1 MFYIGSHLSS
11 SRGFLAMGEAA
22 LSIGANTFQFF
33 TRNPR
38 GSQAKDINPAD
49 AAALVALMEQESFG
63 PVMAHAP
70 YTLNPCSDKPETRE
84 FAHMTMEDDLRRM
97 EYLPGNLYNLHPGSH
112 KGQGVEVGIG
122 LIADLLNSLLTPEQ
136 TTTVLLET
144 MVGRGNEI
152 GGESSHLRE
161 ILDRVDLDHKMG
173 VCLDT
178 CHLFV
183 GNYDIADD
191 LDGVLAEFD
200 RVVGLSRLRAIHLN
214 DSKNPQGSRM
224 DRHAGI
230 GAGYIGLEAI
240 VRIINHPALRDL
252 PFFLETPNELP
263 GYKAEIQLLR
273 NLRTGD

>member
-11 SRGFLAMGEAA
+11 SKGFLALGETA

-38 GSQAKDINPAD
+38 GSQAKEIDPAD
-49 AAALVALMEQESFG
+49 AAALVALLERESFG

-70 YTLNPCSDKPETRE
+70 YTLNPCSDKLETRE

-112 KGQGVEVGIG
+112 KGQGVEVGVQ
-122 LIADLLNSLLTPEQ
+122 LIADLLNTLLKPEQ

-152 GGESSHLRE
+152 GGEFAHLRE
-161 ILDRVDLDHKMG
+161 ILDRVDLNHKMG

-183 GNYDIADD
+183 GNYDIADN
-191 LDGVLAEFD
+191 LDGVLSEFD
-200 RVVGLSRLRAIHLN
+200 RVIGLSRLGAIHLN
-214 DSKNPQGSRM
+214 DSKNPRGSRT

-230 GAGYIGLEAI
+230 GEGYIGLEAI
-240 VRIINHPALRDL
+240 VRIINHPALRKL

-263 GYKAEIQLLR
+263 GYAAEIRLLR
-273 NLRTGD
+273 SLREGD

>member
-1 MFYIGSHLSS
+1 
-11 SRGFLAMGEAA
+11 
-22 LSIGANTFQFF
+22 
-33 TRNPR
+33 
-38 GSQAKDINPAD
+38 
-49 AAALVALMEQESFG
+49 
-63 PVMAHAP
+63 
-70 YTLNPCSDKPETRE
+70 
-84 FAHMTMEDDLRRM
+84 MTMEDDLRRM